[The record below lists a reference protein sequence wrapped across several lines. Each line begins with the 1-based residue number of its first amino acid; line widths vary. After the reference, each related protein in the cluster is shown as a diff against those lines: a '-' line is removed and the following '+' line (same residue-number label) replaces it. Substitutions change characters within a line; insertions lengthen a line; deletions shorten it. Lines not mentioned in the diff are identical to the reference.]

1 MFQWKGTSRGNI
13 MFPAI
18 PREAVAALW
27 PLSHGRR
34 RSSYD
39 IYMT

>member
-18 PREAVAALW
+18 PREA
-27 PLSHGRR
+27 RR